1 MKPVFNHM
9 QLNRI
14 LLKGYK
20 SIKDCDLELGSLNV
34 LIGGNGS
41 GKSNFIGFFKM
52 IRKIGEGNLDLYV
65 GEQGG
70 PDALLHFGR
79 KTTEKLEWMLHFGCD
94 GYKYSLYPTK
104 DNRMILRP
112 HGQYFVSPTRNI
124 PDESE
129 IPRGIDTLNFAQR
142 WCVYHFHDTSD
153 SARVKQIGPIGDNVS
168 LAPDARNLAAY
179 LYFLEEKYPDNY
191 RRIVK
196 TVQLVAPFFGKFNLR
211 PYHRNEDNIEL
222 EWMEKGQDIPFKA
235 YQLSDGTL
243 RFICLATV
251 FLQPPELQ
259 PETILVDE
267 PELGLHPYAISI
279 LASLIRTVSE
289 TKQVILSTQSVE
301 LVNEFDAEDI
311 IVTERRGEE
320 SIFTRPN
327 PAELEE
333 WLTDYSLG
341 ELWKKNLL
349 GGRPTP

>member
-1 MKPVFNHM
+1 MKPVYNPM
-9 QLNRI
+9 QLNSI

-20 SIKDCDLELGSLNV
+20 SIKDQKVELGSLNV

-52 IRKIGEGNLDLYV
+52 VRAIQDGNIDLYV
-65 GEQGG
+65 GKQGG
-70 PDALLHFGR
+70 PDAILHFGR
-79 KTTEKLEWMLHFGCD
+79 KSTERLEWMLYFGHD
-94 GYKYSLYPTK
+94 AYKYSLYPTQ
-104 DNRMILRP
+104 DNRMILKP
-112 HGQYFVSPTRNI
+112 DGGYLLSTAGNI
-124 PDESE
+124 PDGSE
-129 IPRGIDTLNFAQR
+129 VLSVIDTLGFARR

-153 SARVKQIGPIGDNVS
+153 SARVKQLGSVEDYDS

-179 LYFLEEKYPDNY
+179 LHFLEKKFPEHYL
-191 RRIVK
+191 RIVK
-196 TVQLVAPFFGKFNLR
+196 TVRLVAPFFGNFVLR
-211 PYHRNEDNIEL
+211 PNLLNEDNIEL
-222 EWMEKGQDIPFKA
+222 VWTERGQDIPFKA
-235 YQLSDGTL
+235 HQLSDGTL

-320 SIFTRPN
+320 SLFTRPN
-327 PAELEE
+327 PTELEE

-349 GGRPTP
+349 GGRPTQ